1 MHDYQNWIVVGVAY
15 VVISAIAMRPIDVIN
30 PSIFWGKI
38 AKTHNLAKIKIMPAP
53 VVTPIGG
60 YFVT

>member
-1 MHDYQNWIVVGVAY
+1 MGKFFRTVEY
-15 VVISAIAMRPIDVIN
+15 VVISAISVSPIDVIN

-38 AKTHNLAKIKIMPAP
+38 AEAHNLAKIKIMPAP
-53 VVTPIGG
+53 VVTPVGG

>member
-1 MHDYQNWIVVGVAY
+1 MAITYIG
-15 VVISAIAMRPIDVIN
+15 ISAIGIRPVDVIN

-38 AKTHNLAKIKIMPAP
+38 AKAHNLAKIKIMPPP
-53 VVTPIGG
+53 VVTPVGG